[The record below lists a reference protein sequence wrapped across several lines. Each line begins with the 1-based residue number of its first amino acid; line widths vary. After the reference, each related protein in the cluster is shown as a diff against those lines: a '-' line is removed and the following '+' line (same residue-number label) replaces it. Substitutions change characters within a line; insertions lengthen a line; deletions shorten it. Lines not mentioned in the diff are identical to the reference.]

1 MKRDRDIIAGI
12 VLLIVLASLPWWLLT
27 TSYAMGIVII
37 ALTFVALAV
46 SWNIISGI
54 GGQLSFGHAAFFG
67 LGAYTSTLLLVH
79 FSISP
84 WIGMVAGG
92 IVASLAGLLLGYPSF
107 RLKGDYFALV
117 TFVFALILGIVARSW
132 SKFTGG
138 DPGLQVP
145 LLGHAPLMYQFASPV
160 PYYYII
166 LAIASLY
173 LLLSRRMLRSRFGYY
188 LKALRDDQVSA
199 EALGVDCLRMKLAG
213 FALSAFLTALV
224 GTFYAQY
231 MLFIDPASTFDMFV
245 SVKIVLAVIA
255 GGAGTLWGPVIGGL
269 FLIPLGELANA
280 EFGSIIT
287 GVDVVL
293 YSVVLIAIAIFLPR
307 GLITLPE
314 LIRRRGATESTG
326 QVGAGLFGSAS
337 LGPLGRGQAR
347 PTSSAQQTSVHA
359 ENGVGIPA
367 SDSIEHQ
374 LEN

>member
-1 MKRDRDIIAGI
+1 MKRDRDTIVGL
-12 VLLIVLASLPWWLLT
+12 VLLIVLASLPWWLAT

-37 ALTFVALAV
+37 ALTFVALAI

-54 GGQLSFGHAAFFG
+54 GGQLSMGHAAFFG

-79 FSISP
+79 FGISP

-107 RLKGDYFALV
+107 RLKGDYFTLV
-117 TFVFALILGIVARSW
+117 TFVFPLILGIIARSW
-132 SKFTGG
+132 SGFTGG

-145 LLGHAPLMYQFASPV
+145 LLGHAPLMYQFASPM

-213 FALSAFLTALV
+213 FALSAFLTAIV
-224 GTFYAQY
+224 GSFYAQY

-245 SVKIVLAVIA
+245 SVKIALAVIA
-255 GGAGTLWGPVIGGL
+255 GGAGSLWGPVIGGL

-280 EFGSIIT
+280 QFGQIIT

-293 YSVVLIAIAIFLPR
+293 YSAVLIAIAIFLPR
-307 GLITLPE
+307 GLITLPGF
-314 LIRRRGATESTG
+314 IRERTTAARTG
-326 QVGAGLFGSAS
+326 RVGAGLFGSAS
-337 LGPLGRGQAR
+337 FGPFGRQQVG
-347 PTSSAQQTSVHA
+347 PTSTAQQPVVRA
-359 ENGVGIPA
+359 ENGVGTPT
-367 SDSIEHQ
+367 SNGIEHQ
-374 LEN
+374 LES